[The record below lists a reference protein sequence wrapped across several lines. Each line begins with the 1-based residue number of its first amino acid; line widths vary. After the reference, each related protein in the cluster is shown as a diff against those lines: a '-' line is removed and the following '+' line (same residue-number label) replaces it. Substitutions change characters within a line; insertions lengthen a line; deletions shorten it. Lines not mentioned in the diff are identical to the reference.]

1 MTDRA
6 NVLVTGGAGYI
17 GSHMVLALL
26 DAGHSPLI
34 LDDFSTGHEQLVPA
48 GVPVIR
54 GNVGDIEVTNRL
66 FADHKIDAVAHFA
79 ASIVVPE
86 SVADPLKYYLNNTV
100 STARLIKACVNAGVG
115 RFIFSST
122 AAVYGNQDES
132 LIGEEAGCWPENPYG
147 TSKLMSEQILGAAS
161 QAHDLSYVALRYFNV
176 AGADPAGRAGQLSK
190 PATHLIKVAV
200 EVATGQ
206 RDAMQV
212 FGTDYP
218 TDDGTCIRDYIH
230 VTDLIAAHLAALEH
244 LLGGG
249 GSLTLNCGY
258 GKGNSVHQVLESVAR
273 LSGTNLNVEMAAR
286 RAGDAA
292 ALVADSTRLRSQL
305 GWQPQHDDLDGIVR
319 SALVWERS
327 QLGNS

>member
-66 FADHKIDAVAHFA
+66 FADHKINAVAHFA
-79 ASIVVPE
+79 ASIVVTE

-122 AAVYGNQDES
+122 AAVYGNQDKS
-132 LIGEEAGCWPENPYG
+132 LIGEEAGCWPESPYG

-212 FGTDYP
+212 FGIDYP

-286 RAGDAA
+286 RAGDAV

-305 GWQPQHDDLDGIVR
+305 GWQPQYDDLDGIVR
-319 SALVWERS
+319 SALAWERS
-327 QLGNS
+327 QLGNV

>member
-1 MTDRA
+1 MTDRV

-26 DAGHSPLI
+26 DAGYSPLI

-48 GVPVIR
+48 GVQVIR
-54 GNVGDIEVTNRL
+54 GNVGDREVTDRL
-66 FADHKIDAVAHFA
+66 FADHDIDAVAHFA

-100 STARLIKACVNAGVG
+100 STARLIAACADAAVG

-122 AAVYGNQDES
+122 AAVYGNQGVSLLDEDV
-132 LIGEEAGCWPENPYG
+132 ACRPENPYG
-147 TSKLMSEQILGAAS
+147 TSKLMSEQILRDAS
-161 QAHDLSYVALRYFNV
+161 KAHDLSYVALRYFNV
-176 AGADPAGRAGQLSK
+176 AGADSAGRAGQLSK

-230 VTDLIAAHLAALEH
+230 ITDLIAAHMAALEY

-249 GSLTLNCGY
+249 TPLTLNCGY
-258 GKGNSVHQVLESVAR
+258 GRGSSVHQVLESVAR

-286 RAGDAA
+286 RAGDTAV
-292 ALVADSTRLRSQL
+292 LVADSTRLRHQL
-305 GWQPQHDDLDGIVR
+305 GWKPEHNDLDDIVR
-319 SALVWERS
+319 SALAWERS
-327 QLGNS
+327 QLG

>member
-54 GNVGDIEVTNRL
+54 GNVGDREVTDRL

-147 TSKLMSEQILGAAS
+147 TSKLMSEQILGDAS
-161 QAHDLSYVALRYFNV
+161 KAHDLSYVALRYFNV

-190 PATHLIKVAV
+190 PATHLIKVAL

-206 RDAMQV
+206 RDVMQV

-218 TDDGTCIRDYIH
+218 TDDGSCIRDYIH

-292 ALVADSTRLRSQL
+292 ALVADSTRLRNRL
-305 GWQPQHDDLDGIVR
+305 GWQPQLDDLDGIVR
-319 SALVWERS
+319 SALAWERN
-327 QLGNS
+327 QLGNG

>member
-1 MTDRA
+1 MTDRV

-34 LDDFSTGHEQLVPA
+34 LDDFSTGHEQLVPV

-54 GNVGDIEVTNRL
+54 GNVGDREVTDRL

-147 TSKLMSEQILGAAS
+147 TSKLMSEQILGDAS
-161 QAHDLSYVALRYFNV
+161 KAHDLSYVALRYFNV

-190 PATHLIKVAV
+190 PATHLIKVAL
-200 EVATGQ
+200 ELATGQ
-206 RDAMQV
+206 RDVMQV

-218 TDDGTCIRDYIH
+218 TDDGSCIRDYIH
-230 VTDLIAAHLAALEH
+230 VTDLIAAHMAALEH

-258 GKGNSVHQVLESVAR
+258 GKGSSVHQVLESVAR

-292 ALVADSTRLRSQL
+292 ALVADSTRLRNRL
-305 GWQPQHDDLDGIVR
+305 GWQPQLDDLDGIVR
-319 SALVWERS
+319 SALAWERN
-327 QLGNS
+327 QLGNG

>member
-1 MTDRA
+1 MTDRV

-34 LDDFSTGHEQLVPA
+34 LDDFSTGHEQLVPV

-54 GNVGDIEVTNRL
+54 GNVGDREVTDRL

-147 TSKLMSEQILGAAS
+147 TSKLMSEQILGDAS
-161 QAHDLSYVALRYFNV
+161 KAHDLSYVALRYFNV

-190 PATHLIKVAV
+190 PATHLIKVAL

-206 RDAMQV
+206 RDVMQV

-218 TDDGTCIRDYIH
+218 TDDGSCIRDYIH
-230 VTDLIAAHLAALEH
+230 VTDLIAAHMAALEH

-258 GKGNSVHQVLESVAR
+258 GKGSSVHQVLESVAR

-292 ALVADSTRLRSQL
+292 ALVADSTRLRNRL
-305 GWQPQHDDLDGIVR
+305 GWQPQLDDLDGIVR
-319 SALVWERS
+319 SALAWERN
-327 QLGNS
+327 QLGNG

>member
-1 MTDRA
+1 MTDRV

-34 LDDFSTGHEQLVPA
+34 LDDFSTGHEQLVPV

-54 GNVGDIEVTNRL
+54 GNVGDREVTDRL

-147 TSKLMSEQILGAAS
+147 TSKLMSEQILGDAS
-161 QAHDLSYVALRYFNV
+161 KAHDLSYVALRYFNV

-190 PATHLIKVAV
+190 PATHLIKVAL

-206 RDAMQV
+206 RDVMQV

-218 TDDGTCIRDYIH
+218 TDDGSCIRDYIH
-230 VTDLIAAHLAALEH
+230 VTDLIAAHMAALEH

-292 ALVADSTRLRSQL
+292 ALVADSTRLRNRL
-305 GWQPQHDDLDGIVR
+305 GWQPQLDDLDGIVR
-319 SALVWERS
+319 SALAWERN
-327 QLGNS
+327 QLGNG

>member
-1 MTDRA
+1 MTDRV

-34 LDDFSTGHEQLVPA
+34 LDDFSTGHEQLIPV

-54 GNVGDIEVTNRL
+54 GNVGDREVTDRL

-100 STARLIKACVNAGVG
+100 STARLIKACVNAGVR

-147 TSKLMSEQILGAAS
+147 TSKLMSEQILGDAS
-161 QAHDLSYVALRYFNV
+161 KAHDLSYVALRYFNV

-190 PATHLIKVAV
+190 PATHLIKVAL

-206 RDAMQV
+206 RDVMQV

-218 TDDGTCIRDYIH
+218 TDDGSCIRDYIH
-230 VTDLIAAHLAALEH
+230 VTDLIAAHMAALEH

-258 GKGNSVHQVLESVAR
+258 GKGSSVHQVLESVAR

-292 ALVADSTRLRSQL
+292 ALVADSTRLRNRL
-305 GWQPQHDDLDGIVR
+305 GWQPQLDDLDGIVR
-319 SALVWERS
+319 SALAWERN
-327 QLGNS
+327 QLGNG

>member
-34 LDDFSTGHEQLVPA
+34 LDDFSTGHEQLVPE

-100 STARLIKACVNAGVG
+100 STARLIKACVNAGVE

-147 TSKLMSEQILGAAS
+147 TSKLMSEQILGDAS
-161 QAHDLSYVALRYFNV
+161 HAHDLSYVALRYFNV

-292 ALVADSTRLRSQL
+292 ALVADSTRLRRQL

-327 QLGNS
+327 QLGNG

>member
-1 MTDRA
+1 MGDR
-6 NVLVTGGAGYI
+6 
-17 GSHMVLALL
+17 
-26 DAGHSPLI
+26 
-34 LDDFSTGHEQLVPA
+34 
-48 GVPVIR
+48 
-54 GNVGDIEVTNRL
+54 EVTDRL

-147 TSKLMSEQILGAAS
+147 TSKLMSEQILGDAS
-161 QAHDLSYVALRYFNV
+161 KAHDLSYVALRYFNV

-190 PATHLIKVAV
+190 PATHLIKVAL

-206 RDAMQV
+206 RDVMQV

-218 TDDGTCIRDYIH
+218 TDDGSCIRDYIH
-230 VTDLIAAHLAALEH
+230 VTDLIAAHMAALEH

-258 GKGNSVHQVLESVAR
+258 GKGKSVHQVLESVAR
-273 LSGTNLNVEMAAR
+273 LSGTNLNVEMVAR

-327 QLGNS
+327 QLGNC